1 MEHCRKSIAYS
12 FRFVVYFLQANPWM
26 STAVLGW
33 KKMITRLS
41 WHAIKLNQT
50 WQYQVSILT
59 NCKWDWTLT
68 LRGMSPRHLW
78 SGRVEKIVT
87 RVAKGCNST
96 LPHSVRVNSPWK
108 WPYANLGQIQLNFVS
123 KKGFVPWHWAFF
135 LKQRAFRPFSS
146 NSLGHLTKVAP
157 YNRRLLELKEPSSTL
172 FVKVFHF
179 LFLQN
184 FHRKTLHDSAS

>member
-59 NCKWDWTLT
+59 NWKWDWTLT

-146 NSLGHLTKVAP
+146 NSLGHLTKFAP
-157 YNRRLLELKEPSSTL
+157 NNGKMLELKELSRSS
-172 FVKVFHF
+172 
-179 LFLQN
+179 
-184 FHRKTLHDSAS
+184 RAPPW